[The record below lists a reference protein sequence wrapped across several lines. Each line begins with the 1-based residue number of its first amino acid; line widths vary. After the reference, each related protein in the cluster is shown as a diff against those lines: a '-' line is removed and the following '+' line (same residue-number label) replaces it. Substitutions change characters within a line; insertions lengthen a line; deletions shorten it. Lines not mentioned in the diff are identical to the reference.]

1 MTPTELAVL
10 AAVHR
15 ADEEEGGL
23 ATDTLTGDEQEAL
36 DALVRGGLVDL
47 VAEDDDP
54 ASHAGYAGYDRA
66 IARISWRGVEA
77 LRDAG
82 VRR

>member
-1 MTPTELAVL
+1 MKLSERELAVL

-23 ATDTLTGDEQEAL
+23 ALATSDLSDDERDAL
-36 DALVRGGLVDL
+36 DALVRAGLVEL
-47 VAEDDDP
+47 THIAHDDAND
-54 ASHAGYAGYDRA
+54 AF
-66 IARISWRGVEA
+66 ARISAHGVEA

-82 VRR
+82 LRP

>member
-1 MTPTELAVL
+1 MTLSPTELAVL

-23 ATDTLTGDEQEAL
+23 DTADLDEDEAEAL
-36 DALVRGGLVDL
+36 GKLASAALVEIVP
-47 VAEDDDP
+47 DDDGRSP
-54 ASHAGYAGYDRA
+54 
-66 IARISWRGVEA
+66 IARISWRGVET

-82 VRR
+82 IRG

>member
-1 MTPTELAVL
+1 MTLTPTELAVL

-15 ADEEEGGL
+15 GDEEEGGL
-23 ATDTLTGDEQEAL
+23 PTDGLEGDELEAL
-36 DALVRGGLVDL
+36 DALARAGLVEL
-47 VAEDDDP
+47 VAEEEGP
-54 ASHAGYAGYDRA
+54 V

-82 VRR
+82 IRR

>member
-1 MTPTELAVL
+1 MTPTLSPTELAVL

-23 ATDTLTGDEQEAL
+23 ASDDLEDEERVALDTLAG
-36 DALVRGGLVDL
+36 RGLVE
-47 VAEDDDP
+47 VTFDDD
-54 ASHAGYAGYDRA
+54 GRA
-66 IARISWRGVEA
+66 PIARISWRGVEV

-82 VRR
+82 IRR